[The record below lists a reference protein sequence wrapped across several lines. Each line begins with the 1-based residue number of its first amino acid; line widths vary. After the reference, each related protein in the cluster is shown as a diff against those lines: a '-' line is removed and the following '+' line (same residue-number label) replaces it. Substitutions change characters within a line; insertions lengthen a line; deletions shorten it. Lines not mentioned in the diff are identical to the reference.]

1 MRRFLLLAVLLT
13 SCAAAQPTDD
23 GGIVLTPAEHRALA
37 KKMVDLQDQI
47 DDITKQLGKAK
58 DKFNVGHNC
67 S

>member
-1 MRRFLLLAVLLT
+1 MRRFVLLAVLLT

-37 KKMVDLQDQI
+37 KKMIDLQDQI
-47 DDITKQLGKAK
+47 DDLTEQLGKAK